1 MNAVTPGAVRGI
13 GAAVLLGVGL
23 GLAAVGGVGPAGPTA
38 GIISAGAGAAW
49 LAGEWWS
56 ARSRARRL
64 ERGAGRLRSRLE
76 ELVSSR
82 EELEHDFEDLQD
94 HQAEVVSS
102 ARLAT
107 LGSLTAGIAHEL
119 DTPLGSLRSNLD
131 TLQRSLN
138 RLQDIL
144 ADERVDESELDD
156 IRRIVRAV
164 DGIMDTNELAVD
176 RLVELVE
183 SLRTFARPD
192 RSERDRV
199 DLHEAL
205 EETLALLQHE
215 LRDGIR
221 VSREFGDLPLVE
233 CYPAKLNQAFMNLLV
248 NACHAIEDEGEIAI
262 RTSAA
267 DGRVEVRIEDSG
279 RGISPEHLGRIFEP
293 GFTTKGSRVGM
304 GLGLPITR
312 QVVEEEHRGGISVES
327 EPGEGTRF
335 TLRLPVELPS
345 SGSGG

>member
-1 MNAVTPGAVRGI
+1 MNADTAGAIRSA
-13 GAAVLLGVGL
+13 GAGVLLGGGL
-23 GLAAVGGVGPAGPTA
+23 GLALVGGIGPAVPAVGLTVAA
-38 GIISAGAGAAW
+38 AGAVW
-49 LAGEWWS
+49 LGVEWW
-56 ARSRARRL
+56 RARREARAL
-64 ERGAGRLRSRLE
+64 RQVARGLRSRLE
-76 ELVSSR
+76 KLESSR
-82 EELEHDFEDLQD
+82 DELEHDFDDLRD
-94 HQAEVVSS
+94 HQAEVVNS

-131 TLQRSLN
+131 TLRRSLN

-156 IRRIVRAV
+156 VRRIVRAV

-176 RLVELVE
+176 RLVELVG

-221 VSREFGDLPLVE
+221 VTKEFGDLPRVE

-248 NACHAIEDEGEIAI
+248 NACHAIEDEGEIAV

-267 DGRVEVRIEDSG
+267 DGRVEIRIEDTG
-279 RGISPEHLGRIFEP
+279 HGISPEHLERIFEP

-312 QVVEEEHRGGISVES
+312 QVVEEEHRGEISVES

-335 TLRLPVELPS
+335 TLRLPVELTS